1 MSMQIKVETDEDV
14 MDLEMEE
21 GSTVEA
27 ALEEVGINP
36 ETVLVER
43 KGEVISESEEL
54 KDKDW
59 IKTVSVV
66 SGG

>member
-1 MSMQIKVETDEDV
+1 MQIKVETDEDV